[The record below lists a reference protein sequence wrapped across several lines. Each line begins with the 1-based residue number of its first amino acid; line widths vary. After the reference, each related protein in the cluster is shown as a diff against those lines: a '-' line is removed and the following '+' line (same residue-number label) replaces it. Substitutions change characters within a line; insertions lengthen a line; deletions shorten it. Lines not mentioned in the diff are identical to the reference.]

1 MSDEMESW
9 YQDRGTDFEVCLLEL
24 AVTKVNIDPNFAP
37 NIHNFN
43 YKWTEQYKD
52 WIDEVKNELFVK
64 GIPIFLSSQRHV
76 ESAIS
81 GYRQTFTSAF
91 GILMRSAGVE
101 PNGAT
106 TFMSIPCSA
115 SIF

>member
-76 ESAIS
+76 DSAIS
-81 GYRQTFTSAF
+81 G
-91 GILMRSAGVE
+91 
-101 PNGAT
+101 
-106 TFMSIPCSA
+106 
-115 SIF
+115 